1 MVLSIDRI
9 AVDYDGVPAIHDI
22 TVRVPEGTIVA
33 VVGSNGSGK
42 TTMLKTAAGLL
53 HPSKGTVTFDGAD
66 ISRTPAHEMPRMG
79 IALVPEGRKLFGK
92 MSVRRNL
99 DMGAYTRTDRAE
111 IERNLERVF
120 RFFPRLSERLSQQ
133 AGTLSGGEMQMLAIG
148 RAMMSNP
155 RLLMLD
161 EPSLGI
167 APNLV
172 DRIFEVIADLN
183 AKENLTILLVEQN
196 VSEAL
201 SLAHFGY
208 VIQTGR
214 TVLSDTGKVLLDSD
228 MVRKA
233 FLGM

>member
-1 MVLSIDRI
+1 
-9 AVDYDGVPAIHDI
+9 
-22 TVRVPEGTIVA
+22 
-33 VVGSNGSGK
+33 
-42 TTMLKTAAGLL
+42 
-53 HPSKGTVTFDGAD
+53 
-66 ISRTPAHEMPRMG
+66 
-79 IALVPEGRKLFGK
+79 
-92 MSVRRNL
+92 
-99 DMGAYTRTDRAE
+99 
-111 IERNLERVF
+111 
-120 RFFPRLSERLSQQ
+120 
-133 AGTLSGGEMQMLAIG
+133 
-148 RAMMSNP
+148 MSNP

>member
-1 MVLSIDRI
+1 MLSIDRI

-53 HPSKGTVTFDGAD
+53 HPSRGAVTFDGAD

-214 TVLSDTGKVLLDSD
+214 TVLSGTGKVLLDSD
-228 MVRKA
+228 MVREA

>member
-1 MVLSIDRI
+1 
-9 AVDYDGVPAIHDI
+9 
-22 TVRVPEGTIVA
+22 
-33 VVGSNGSGK
+33 
-42 TTMLKTAAGLL
+42 
-53 HPSKGTVTFDGAD
+53 
-66 ISRTPAHEMPRMG
+66 
-79 IALVPEGRKLFGK
+79 
-92 MSVRRNL
+92 
-99 DMGAYTRTDRAE
+99 
-111 IERNLERVF
+111 
-120 RFFPRLSERLSQQ
+120 
-133 AGTLSGGEMQMLAIG
+133 MQMLAIG

-214 TVLSDTGKVLLDSD
+214 TVLSDTGKALLDSD

>member
-1 MVLSIDRI
+1 MLRIDRI
-9 AVDYDGVPAIHDI
+9 AVDYDGVPAIHD
-22 TVRVPEGTIVA
+22 VSVHVPQGAIVA

-42 TTMLKTAAGLL
+42 TTMLKTVAGLL
-53 HPSKGTVTFDGAD
+53 HPSKGTIAFDGKD
-66 ISRTPAHEMPRMG
+66 IHRTPANEVLKMG
-79 IALVPEGRKLFGK
+79 VALVPEGRKLFGK

-99 DMGAYTRTDRAE
+99 DMGAYTRNDRAE
-111 IERNLERVF
+111 IDRNLERVF

-155 RLLMLD
+155 RMLMLD

-201 SLAHFGY
+201 SLAHSGY
-208 VIQTGR
+208 VVQTGR
-214 TVLSDTGKVLLDSD
+214 TILFGTGKQLLDSD
-228 MVRKA
+228 LVRKA
-233 FLGM
+233 YLGM

>member
-1 MVLSIDRI
+1 VLSIDRI

-22 TVRVPEGTIVA
+22 TVRVPEGAIVA

-42 TTMLKTAAGLL
+42 TTMLKTAVGLL
-53 HPSKGTVTFDGAD
+53 HPSKGTITFEGAD
-66 ISRTPAHEMPRMG
+66 ISRTPAHEMPKMG

-99 DMGAYTRTDRAE
+99 DMGAYTRTDRVE

-167 APNLV
+167 APNLM

-214 TVLSDTGKVLLDSD
+214 TVLSGTGKVLLDSD

>member
-1 MVLSIDRI
+1 MLSIDRI
-9 AVDYDGVPAIHDI
+9 TVDYDGVPAIHDI
-22 TVRVPEGTIVA
+22 TVRVPEGAIVA

-53 HPSKGTVTFDGAD
+53 HPSKGTITFEGAD
-66 ISRTPAHEMPRMG
+66 ISRTPAHEMPKMG

-99 DMGAYTRTDRAE
+99 DMGAYTRTDRVE

-120 RFFPRLSERLSQQ
+120 RFFPRLSERLSQK

-167 APNLV
+167 APNLM

-214 TVLSDTGKVLLDSD
+214 TVLSGTGKVLLDSD

>member
-1 MVLSIDRI
+1 MLRIDRI
-9 AVDYDGVPAIHDI
+9 AVDYDGVPAIHD
-22 TVRVPEGTIVA
+22 VSVHVPQGAIVA

-42 TTMLKTAAGLL
+42 TTMLKTVAGLL
-53 HPSKGTVTFDGAD
+53 HPSKGTIAFDGKD
-66 ISRTPAHEMPRMG
+66 IHRTPANEVLKMG
-79 IALVPEGRKLFGK
+79 VALVPEGRKLFGK

-99 DMGAYTRTDRAE
+99 DMGAYTRSDRAE
-111 IERNLERVF
+111 IGRNLERVF
-120 RFFPRLSERLSQQ
+120 RFFPRLSERISQQ

-155 RLLMLD
+155 RMLMLD

-196 VSEAL
+196 
-201 SLAHFGY
+201 
-208 VIQTGR
+208 
-214 TVLSDTGKVLLDSD
+214 
-228 MVRKA
+228 
-233 FLGM
+233 

>member
-1 MVLSIDRI
+1 MLSIDRI
-9 AVDYDGVPAIHDI
+9 AVDYDGVPALHDI
-22 TVRVPEGTIVA
+22 TVRVPKGAIVA

-42 TTMLKTAAGLL
+42 STMLKTAAGLL
-53 HPSKGTVTFDGAD
+53 HPSRGTITFEGAD
-66 ISRTPAHEMPRMG
+66 ISRTPAHEIPKMG

-99 DMGAYTRTDRAE
+99 DMGAYTRTSRAE

-214 TVLSDTGKVLLDSD
+214 TVLSDTGKVLLDSP